1 MGTLRFWV
9 KVTQIFQAWGGG
21 SSSALL
27 TLHSRTFQRK
37 GLCPPDITDYR
48 RQLGMTFGD
57 LGTQLAGFTQP
68 KCSVQTTQ
76 HLETDTPAPAP
87 HSHLSCDFLFS
98 LKKAA
103 TPGGHAAGL
112 ASSSAPPLPA
122 TLSARGLPPG
132 LAPLARSSGF
142 VVGFCASRFVRLR
155 APFRAGPALP
165 PPRAPPSLAPSVPA
179 LDFIH

>member
-76 HLETDTPAPAP
+76 HLETDTPAPVP

-112 ASSSAPPLPA
+112 FRSATPSNTQRSRPS
-122 TLSARGLPPG
+122 TRPG
-132 LAPLARSSGF
+132 SPRPEL
-142 VVGFCASRFVRLR
+142 GFCCGVLCV
-155 APFRAGPALP
+155 PFCSSPRPFPSGAGPAPAPCAPLP
-165 PPRAPPSLAPSVPA
+165 CSQRARS
-179 LDFIH
+179 